1 MDILGEA
8 IRDYQAGNYTE
19 DITTHLSIH
28 PQLEVEQDS
37 LPLPYLFRPFGEMP
51 KLEKKALNLCHGTV
65 LDIGCGAGSH
75 SLYLQRK
82 GVPVTALDSSKGA
95 IETCKARGIVNC
107 VQSDI
112 MDFTGHRFDSIL
124 LLMNGLGIAGTIKK
138 LELLL
143 HHLRTL
149 LHPQGQIL
157 VDSSDIIYLFHS
169 DEDGGHW
176 IPAQE
181 SYYGEVQ
188 FQMEYKGKMSTPF
201 EWLYLD
207 FNTLQIV
214 SAANNFD
221 CELVSE
227 GDHYDYLA
235 RITLKQH

>member
-8 IRDYQAGNYTE
+8 MIDYQTGHYTE
-19 DITTHLSIH
+19 DIMTYLSIH
-28 PQLEVEQDS
+28 PQLEVVQDD
-37 LPLPYLFRPFGEMP
+37 LPLPYLFRPFNEMP
-51 KLEKKALNLCHGTV
+51 KLEKKALKLCHGTV

-75 SLYLQRK
+75 SLYLQKK
-82 GVPVTALDSSKGA
+82 GVSVTALDYSKGA
-95 IETCKARGIVNC
+95 IETCKTRGIVNC
-107 VQSDI
+107 VRTDI
-112 MDFTGHRFDSIL
+112 MNFTGHRFDTLL
-124 LLMNGLGIAGTIKK
+124 LLMNGLGIAGTIEK

-143 HHLRTL
+143 HHLSSL
-149 LHPQGQIL
+149 LHPNAQIL

-181 SYYGEVQ
+181 AYYGEVQ
-188 FQMEYKGKMSTPF
+188 FQMEYKGKQSTPF

-207 FNTLQIV
+207 FNTLQTV
-214 SAANNFD
+214 ANANNFS

-235 RITLKQH
+235 RITLK